1 MTPKEAS
8 IEIELIRAH
17 VERLI
22 RCAQDNATIISVAT
36 LTELL
41 HSTDKLRE
49 FVGPLR
55 TKSKPRHPP
64 KVPAVPERK
73 TNSECDAYPPPV
85 TVGFAAA
92 EQEYTSFSNANDYIA
107 AYRKKVFGIDYGTPD
122 HILQSLLNRDSKLLE
137 ESAGPGAARLARDLR
152 CWRPLGRLE

>member
-8 IEIELIRAH
+8 IELELIRAH

-22 RCAQDNATIISVAT
+22 RCAQTNETIISVAT

-55 TKSKPRHPP
+55 AKPKPRHQP
-64 KVPAVPERK
+64 KVPAAPERAV
-73 TNSECDAYPPPV
+73 NSECGAYPPPV
-85 TVGFAAA
+85 TVGQDST
-92 EQEYTSFSNANDYIA
+92 EQEYASFSNANDYIA
-107 AYRKKVFGIDYGTPD
+107 AYRKKVFDIDYGTPD

-137 ESAGPGAARLARDLR
+137 GSAGPEEARLARDLR
-152 CWRPLGRLE
+152 CARPSGRL